1 MGVKFNPPPGW
12 PVPWGFDPP
21 PGWEPDPA
29 WPAPPPGWPL
39 WIGKDPSRN
48 ASLGRGSAAHLYG
61 SRTEPRYLGQEA
73 PWFSPQGTSPGYPAP
88 GYGYDP
94 GYRPS
99 AVQSTDG
106 FAIASFVL
114 SLFGA
119 IPLSVTFG
127 IIALRR
133 IRRRPRHGRELA
145 ITGLVISSAWL
156 AFLLTAVVAGLV
168 ASTARV
174 AASPGSGHALDHSG
188 NKQVSVLSLRAGDCL
203 QSPSLARLARGVSAV
218 TAVPCSTPHNA
229 QIFVQFRASGG
240 SYPGRKALVS
250 QATAGCQAR
259 LAASVIRSRIK
270 PRMRVEFFFPQP
282 VVWLA
287 GRRAITCVILNP
299 SHDLRLSLVKA
310 RRLH

>member
-12 PVPWGFDPP
+12 PVPWGFEPP

-29 WPAPPPGWPL
+29 WPAPPPDWPL
-39 WIGKDPSRN
+39 WIGKDPSRTP
-48 ASLGRGSAAHLYG
+48 ALGRGSTAALYG

-73 PWFSPQGTSPGYPAP
+73 PWFSQLGFSPGYPAP
-88 GYGYDP
+88 GYDP
-94 GYRPS
+94 GYRPP
-99 AVQSTDG
+99 AAQSTDG

-114 SLFGA
+114 SLIGA

-127 IIALRR
+127 IMALRR
-133 IRRRPRHGRELA
+133 IRRRPRGGRELA
-145 ITGLVISSAWL
+145 CTGLVISGAWL
-156 AFLLTAVVAGLV
+156 AFFLTAVVAGLV
-168 ASTARV
+168 ASASRV
-174 AASPGSGHALDHSG
+174 AATPGSGHALDHSS
-188 NKQVSVLSLRAGDCL
+188 NKQVSVLSLRIGDCL
-203 QSPSLARLARGVSAV
+203 QSPSLALLKRGVSAV

-229 QIFVQFRASGG
+229 QVFVQFRASGS

-299 SHDLRLSLVKA
+299 RHDLRVSLVKA
-310 RRLH
+310 RGSH